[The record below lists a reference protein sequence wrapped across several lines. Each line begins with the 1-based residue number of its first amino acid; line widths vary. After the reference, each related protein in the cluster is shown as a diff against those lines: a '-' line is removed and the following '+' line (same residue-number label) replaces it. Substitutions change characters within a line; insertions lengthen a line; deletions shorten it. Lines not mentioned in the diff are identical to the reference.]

1 MSSAYMNAHGHGYR
15 CKHVSYFTLTSPDR
29 IRVSDRSR
37 AAIETTADDGDTFR
51 FDCFDVD
58 DASCFVGA
66 AAGAVATVAAGLS
79 SISLVHL
86 RLL

>member
-1 MSSAYMNAHGHGYR
+1 MSS
-15 CKHVSYFTLTSPDR
+15 LPER

-37 AAIETTADDGDTFR
+37 AAIETIADEGDNFR
-51 FDCFDVD
+51 FDCFEDV
-58 DASCFVGA
+58 AAAGCFVGA
-66 AAGAVATVAAGLS
+66 VAGRDAAAEASVAAAGLS

>member
-1 MSSAYMNAHGHGYR
+1 M
-15 CKHVSYFTLTSPDR
+15 TLPDR

-66 AAGAVATVAAGLS
+66 AAAAGAVATVAAGLS

>member
-1 MSSAYMNAHGHGYR
+1 M
-15 CKHVSYFTLTSPDR
+15 TLPLPER

-37 AAIETTADDGDTFR
+37 AAIETIADEGDNFR
-51 FDCFDVD
+51 FDCFDAV
-58 DASCFVGA
+58 AAAAGCCFVGA
-66 AAGAVATVAAGLS
+66 VAGRDAAAEATVAAAGLS